1 MYFLI
6 IGVALLLMKH
16 LEIGPVGQ
24 WSWSGDW
31 YWFATPFVLTV
42 LWWAWADWSGY
53 SKRKA
58 MDKMELRKKD
68 RLAKNRE
75 AMGMNANKR
84 RK

>member
-6 IGVALLLMKH
+6 IGVALLLMKQ
-16 LEIGPVGQ
+16 LEIGPVAQ

-31 YWFATPFVLTV
+31 YWFAAPFALAVM
-42 LWWAWADWSGY
+42 WWAWADWSGY

-58 MDKMELRKKD
+58 MEKMELRKKD
-68 RLAKNRE
+68 RLTRNRE
-75 AMGMNANKR
+75 AMGMNTNKR